1 MRCSVF
7 QYILNYFS
15 VLYFSPKLFFC
26 FSKTTPS
33 PVFSDMENVEQ
44 PAASEC
50 LTLRN
55 SFKSDVTPLNSLCMC
70 NGKKQGKCQWKKGQG
85 RPHNVLY
92 LLSLHLLSP
101 EAFPDKSNSMPLS
114 EEPIGRPVW
123 RRGREGL

>member
-1 MRCSVF
+1 MYSSTFLITSVF
-7 QYILNYFS
+7 FIFPQS
-15 VLYFSPKLFFC
+15 SFFVC

-70 NGKKQGKCQWKKGQG
+70 NGKKRGKCQWEKGQG

-92 LLSLHLLSP
+92 LLSLHLLSS

-114 EEPIGRPVW
+114 EEPIERPVW